1 MQALA
6 RHDLEAIAA
15 AADARALL
23 RQLIGY
29 HLRGRPLNTQRIL
42 ADLRKL

>member
-1 MQALA
+1 
-6 RHDLEAIAA
+6 
-15 AADARALL
+15 LL

-29 HLRGRPLNTQRIL
+29 HLRGRPLNTHRIL